1 MAVSLK
7 DVARLAG
14 VSIKTVSNVVNDYP
28 FVSEETRTRVRAAL
42 DSLDYRPNISA
53 RGLRTGRTD
62 LIALAVPA
70 LDEPYFSEIASLIVE
85 AAERRGWTVLIDQT
99 GGDRSRE
106 REIAE
111 GLRSNLID
119 GCITSPLAM
128 TAEDVARLAGQRPMV
143 LLGER
148 FTQAAADHIAVDSV
162 SAACDATRHLIG
174 LGRRRIAFI
183 GAQTRIGTAAMR
195 LAGYQSALQQAGL
208 PVEENLIVRISPF
221 HRTEGAAAMATLL
234 RAGQP
239 PDAVF
244 CVNDLLALG
253 AIRTLLTAGL
263 RVPEDVAV
271 IGFDDIEDG
280 RFTSPTL
287 TTISPDK
294 QQIAEISV
302 ELLAR
307 RIRGGVS
314 EPPVDVVAGHQLQ
327 LRESTA
333 GTAATSDPLR

>member
-1 MAVSLK
+1 MAVSMK

-28 FVSEETRTRVRAAL
+28 FVSDETRTRVRAAL
-42 DSLDYRPNISA
+42 DTLDYRPNISA

-85 AAERRGWTVLIDQT
+85 AAEGRGWTVLIDQT

-106 REIAE
+106 REVAG

-128 TAEDVARLAGQRPMV
+128 TAEDVARLARQRPMV

-148 FTQAAADHIAVDSV
+148 FTHAAADHIAVDSV
-162 SAACDATRHLIG
+162 RAARDATKHLID

-183 GAQTRIGTAAMR
+183 GAQTRIGTAATR
-195 LAGYQSALQQAGL
+195 LAGYQSALQQAGQ
-208 PVEENLIVRISPF
+208 PVDQNLIVRISPF

-234 RAGQP
+234 RAEQP

-287 TTISPDK
+287 TSISPDK
-294 QQIAEISV
+294 KQIAEISV

-307 RIRGGVS
+307 RIRGGAS
-314 EPPVDVVAGHQLQ
+314 QAPVDVVAGHQLR

-333 GTAATSDPLR
+333 GTAVTSDPLR